1 MTELKTRCYWA
12 SHSELE
18 EQYHDNEW
26 GVVNKNDCYLFEFL
40 TLEGAQAGLN
50 WYTILKKRA
59 SYKEAFEGYDIDT
72 LASYSDQDIETR
84 ITEIIATYDVVRHR
98 SKLRSVF
105 TNARAAQ
112 ALQRQYGNLA
122 TPLWQFVNHKP
133 QLNQWSSKDQVP
145 VTTAESLALSQFLK
159 QHGFKFIG
167 NITCYAFMQAVG
179 MVNDHTINCH
189 CYHGISNDTIKSL

>member
-1 MTELKTRCYWA
+1 MAGLKIRCYWA
-12 SHSELE
+12 NHSNIES
-18 EQYHDNEW
+18 QYHDDEW
-26 GVVNKNDCYLFEFL
+26 GKPNKNDRYLFEFI

-59 SYKEAFEGYDIDT
+59 NYNEAFEEYDIDK
-72 LASYSDQDIETR
+72 LAAYSDQEIESR
-84 ITEIIATYDVVRHR
+84 ITTIIESYDVVRHR

-122 TPLWQFVNHKP
+122 TPLWQFVNNKP
-133 QLNQWSSKDQVP
+133 QLNHWSTKDQVP
-145 VTTAESLALSQFLK
+145 TTTAASLALSQFLK

-179 MVNDHTINCH
+179 MVNDHTIDCH
-189 CYHGISNDTIKSL
+189 CYHGISKDIIKSL

>member
-1 MTELKTRCYWA
+1 MVEAKIRCDWA
-12 SHSELE
+12 THSDLE
-18 EQYHDNEW
+18 SQYHDNEW
-26 GVVNKNDCYLFEFL
+26 GKVHKDDRYLFEFL

-59 SYKEAFEGYDIDT
+59 SYKQAFEEYDIDK
-72 LASYSDQDIETR
+72 LAAYSDQEIESR
-84 ITEIIATYDVVRHR
+84 ITTIVDTYDVVRHR

-112 ALQRQYGNLA
+112 VLQYQYGNLM
-122 TPLWQFVNHKP
+122 TPLWWFVNNEP
-133 QLNQWSSKDQVP
+133 QINHWPSKDQVP
-145 VTTAESLALSQFLK
+145 TVTAASLALSQFLK

-179 MVNDHTINCH
+179 MVNDHTIDCH
-189 CYHGISNDTIKSL
+189 CYHGI

>member
-1 MTELKTRCYWA
+1 MAELQTRCYWA
-12 SHSELE
+12 NHSNIES
-18 EQYHDNEW
+18 QYHDEEW
-26 GVVNKNDCYLFEFL
+26 GKVHKDDRYLFEFL

-59 SYKEAFEGYDIDT
+59 SYNEAFENYDIDK
-72 LASYSDQDIETR
+72 LAAYSDQEIESR
-84 ITEIIATYDVVRHR
+84 ITTIVESYDVVRHR

-122 TPLWQFVNHKP
+122 TPLWQFVHNEP
-133 QLNQWSSKDQVP
+133 QINQWLSQDQVP
-145 VTTAESLALSQFLK
+145 TTTATSQALSQFLK

-179 MVNDHTINCH
+179 MVNDHTIDCH

>member
-1 MTELKTRCYWA
+1 MTELKIRCYWA
-12 SHSELE
+12 NHSNIES
-18 EQYHDNEW
+18 QYHDDEW
-26 GVVNKNDCYLFEFL
+26 GKPNKNDRYLFEFI

-59 SYKEAFEGYDIDT
+59 NYNEAFEEYDIDK
-72 LASYSDQDIETR
+72 LAAYSDQEIESR
-84 ITEIIATYDVVRHR
+84 ITTIIESYDVVRHR

-122 TPLWQFVNHKP
+122 TPLWQFVNNEP
-133 QLNQWSSKDQVP
+133 QINQWLSQDQVP
-145 VTTAESLALSQFLK
+145 TTTAASQALSRFLK

-179 MVNDHTINCH
+179 MVNDHTIDCH

>member
-1 MTELKTRCYWA
+1 MAGLKIRCYWA
-12 SHSELE
+12 NHSNIES
-18 EQYHDNEW
+18 QYHDDEW
-26 GVVNKNDCYLFEFL
+26 GKPNKNDRYLFEFI

-59 SYKEAFEGYDIDT
+59 NYNEAFEEYDIDK
-72 LASYSDQDIETR
+72 LAAYSDQEIESR
-84 ITEIIATYDVVRHR
+84 ITTIIESYDVVRHR

-122 TPLWQFVNHKP
+122 TPLWQFVNNEP
-133 QLNQWSSKDQVP
+133 QINQWLSQDQVP
-145 VTTAESLALSQFLK
+145 TTTAASQALSRFLK

-179 MVNDHTINCH
+179 MVNDHTIDCH

>member
-1 MTELKTRCYWA
+1 MIDSKTLCFWA
-12 SHSELE
+12 AHSDLE
-18 EQYHDNEW
+18 HQYHDNEW
-26 GVVNKNDCYLFEFL
+26 GKPNKDDGYLFEFL

-59 SYKEAFEGYDIDT
+59 SYKKAFEGYDIDT
-72 LASYSDQDIETR
+72 LASYSDQDIEIR

-112 ALQRQYGNLA
+112 TLQCQYGDLA
-122 TPLWQFVNHKP
+122 TSLWQFVNYKP
-133 QLNQWSSKDQVP
+133 QVNHWSSKDQVP
-145 VTTAESLALSQFLK
+145 VTTAASLALSQFLK
-159 QHGFKFIG
+159 QRGFKFIG

-189 CYHGISNDTIKSL
+189 CYHAIANNKGK

>member
-1 MTELKTRCYWA
+1 MIDSKTLCFWA
-12 SHSELE
+12 AHSDLE
-18 EQYHDNEW
+18 HQYHDNEW
-26 GVVNKNDCYLFEFL
+26 GKPNKDDGYLFEFL

-72 LASYSDQDIETR
+72 LASYSDQDIEIR

-112 ALQRQYGNLA
+112 TLQCQYGDLA
-122 TPLWQFVNHKP
+122 TPLWQFVNYKP
-133 QLNQWSSKDQVP
+133 QVNHWPSKDQVP

-189 CYHGISNDTIKSL
+189 CYHAIANNKGK